1 MFRIRNLIT
10 VIISFIIL
18 YVIYTYHVNSNKTNI
33 VNLKKVLEIS
43 IRVAEMG
50 GDQVRKVKQKHQLR
64 QWSKGKTKEGI
75 NDPLTEGDIK
85 SHETM
90 VYGLK
95 KVFPDIKVIS
105 EEHDNR
111 KVNIEEIETPKHYLL
126 KQFVDDDVFVDIEDI
141 TVWVDPLDATKEYTE
156 DLLQYVTTM
165 VCVAVKGKPVIG
177 IIHQPFTKNTFWAW
191 VGHSISPNLY
201 VASKQEREKPI
212 IIVSQSHAGKVKDV
226 AVSAFGEGT
235 EVISAGGA
243 GYKTLQVIQGN
254 ASAYIHITLIK
265 KWDICAGNAILNAI
279 GGRMTTL
286 AGDELQ
292 YGSVWDVKNEDGLLA
307 SVYKHDI
314 YLTKLQTVKQKYF

>member
-1 MFRIRNLIT
+1 MIKIKNLAT
-10 VIISFIIL
+10 LFFTFVIL
-18 YVIYTYHVNSNKTNI
+18 YAIYAYHVNYNKSKV

-43 IRVAEMG
+43 IRIAEMG

-90 VYGLK
+90 VYGFK
-95 KVFPDIKVIS
+95 KVFPDVKVIS

-111 KVNIEEIETPKHYLL
+111 KVNLEDVETPKHFLL
-126 KQFVDDDVFVDIEDI
+126 KQFVDDDVFVNAEDI

-165 VCVAVKGKPVIG
+165 VCVAVKGKPMIG
-177 IIHQPFTKNTFWAW
+177 VIHQPFTKNTIWAW

-201 VASKQEREKPI
+201 VASKQERDKPV

-226 AVSAFGEGT
+226 AVQAFGEGT

-254 ASAYIHITLIK
+254 ATAYIHITLIK
-265 KWDICAGNAILNAI
+265 KWDVCAGNALLNAI

-286 AGDELQ
+286 GGEELQ
-292 YGSVWDVKNEDGLLA
+292 YGAQDNVRNENGLLA
-307 SVYKHDI
+307 AVYKHSI
-314 YLTKLQTVKQKYF
+314 YLNKLQSVKQKYL